1 MAEYVSEHG
10 HPFSDDTRDK
20 VGVIVLD
27 RYGYL
32 LLVEGKEGKLSLPK
46 GGRHRGETDLEG
58 ALREAW
64 EETGIDLDENTY
76 TDKIKL
82 VWGNYFIYHLP
93 MEGRDIPLRPQPG
106 ETVKILWR
114 KPTSYWIRHDAILNR
129 DLAHY
134 IHTYDHLNGGC
145 KKRDWGKHK
154 SDITTHI

>member
-1 MAEYVSEHG
+1 MADYVSEHG

-27 RYGYL
+27 RDGYL
-32 LLVEGKEGKLSLPK
+32 LLVEGKGGKLSLPK

-64 EETGIDLDENTY
+64 EETGIDLDENAYVEKLKLIWGTY
-76 TDKIKL
+76 FVYRL
-82 VWGNYFIYHLP
+82 QG
-93 MEGRDIPLRPQPG
+93 EGRSVNLRPQAG

-134 IHTYDHLNGGC
+134 IHTYDHIGGGC
-145 KKRDWGKHK
+145 KKRVWGHR
-154 SDITTHI
+154 

>member
-1 MAEYVSEHG
+1 MTDVSDLG

-27 RYGYL
+27 RDGYL

-64 EETGIDLDENTY
+64 EETGIDLDENAY
-76 TDKIKL
+76 IAKIKL
-82 VWGNYFIYHLP
+82 IWGTYFVYSLRE
-93 MEGRDIPLRPQPG
+93 EGRKINLQPQPG

-114 KPTSYWIRHDAILNR
+114 KPTTSWIRHDAILNR

-134 IHTYDHLNGGC
+134 IHTYDHFHGGC
-145 KKRDWGKHK
+145 KKRFAT
-154 SDITTHI
+154 S

>member
-1 MAEYVSEHG
+1 MSDPSELS

-27 RYGYL
+27 RNGYL

-64 EETGIDLDENTY
+64 EETGIDLDENGY
-76 TDKIKL
+76 LAKIKL
-82 VWGNYFIYHLP
+82 IWGTYFLYRIP
-93 MEGRDIPLRPQPG
+93 QEGRYIKLKPQPG

-114 KPTSYWIRHDAILNR
+114 NPSSPWIRHDALLNR

-134 IHTYDHLNGGC
+134 IHTYDHKNCGI
-145 KKRDWGKHK
+145 KQREWKRF
-154 SDITTHI
+154 

>member
-1 MAEYVSEHG
+1 MSDPSEMN
-10 HPFSDDTRDK
+10 HPFTDDTRDK

-27 RYGYL
+27 RDGYL

-46 GGRHRGETDLEG
+46 GGRLRGETDLEG

-64 EETGIDLDENTY
+64 EETSIDLDENAY
-76 TDKIKL
+76 VEKIKL
-82 VWGNYFIYHLP
+82 VWGTYFVYRLTT
-93 MEGRDIPLRPQPG
+93 EGRTMGLKPQPG

-134 IHTYDHLNGGC
+134 IHTYDHTSGGC
-145 KKRDWGKHK
+145 KRRVWGRP
-154 SDITTHI
+154 